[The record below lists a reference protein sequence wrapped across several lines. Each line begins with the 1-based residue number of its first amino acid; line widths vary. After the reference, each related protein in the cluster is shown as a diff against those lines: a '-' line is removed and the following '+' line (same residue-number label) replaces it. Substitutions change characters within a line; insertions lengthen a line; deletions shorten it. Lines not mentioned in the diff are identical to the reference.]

1 MEKFCPIVT
10 ETVDT
15 KIIKMNAAF
24 VLIVLILSL
33 VIQTPSLVYIV
44 ALDFTIRVFFG
55 IKNSPVCKII
65 RVSLNVMN
73 VKQHRVNAGPK
84 KLASKF
90 GLVFSFLIIMFYTLN
105 YPIIAMSVT
114 VIFIVLT
121 SLEVFFSYCLVCAI
135 YPYLNRIG
143 IK

>member
-1 MEKFCPIVT
+1 MEKYCPIVT

-15 KIIKMNAAF
+15 KLIKMNATF
-24 VLIVLILSL
+24 VLLVLILSL
-33 VIQTPSLVYIV
+33 VLQIPSLVYIV
-44 ALDFTIRVFFG
+44 ALDFAIRVFFG

-65 RVSLNVMN
+65 RASLKVMD

-90 GLVFSFLIIMFYTLN
+90 GLVFSVLIILFQILG
-105 YPIIAMSVT
+105 YPMLAMSIT
-114 VIFIVLT
+114 ALFIVLT

>member
-1 MEKFCPIVT
+1 MEKYCPIIR
-10 ETVDT
+10 ETVDI
-15 KIIKMNAAF
+15 KLIKMNAAL
-24 VLIVLILSL
+24 VLLILMLSIILQIPNL
-33 VIQTPSLVYIV
+33 VFIV
-44 ALDFTIRVFFG
+44 AIDFAIRVFFG

-65 RVSLNVMN
+65 RVSLKVMD

-90 GLVFSFLIIMFYTLN
+90 GLVFSVLIILFQIFG
-105 YPIIAMSVT
+105 YPMLAISITAL
-114 VIFIVLT
+114 FIVLT